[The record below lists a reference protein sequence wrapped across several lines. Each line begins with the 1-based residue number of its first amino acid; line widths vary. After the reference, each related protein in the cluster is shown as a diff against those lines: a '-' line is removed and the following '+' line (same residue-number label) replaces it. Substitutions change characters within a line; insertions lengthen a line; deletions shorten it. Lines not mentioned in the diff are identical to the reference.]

1 MTRNR
6 LGEKRYNN
14 QGYLMKIVEYHNC
27 LDIVVEFQDE
37 YKCKVHTRYSHFLSG
52 NVKNN
57 PIRLGE
63 ERYNNEGCLMKIVE
77 YNSSKN
83 IVVEFQDEYK
93 MNLETQY
100 GHFISGNIKNPYFPS
115 VYGVGIVGAKY
126 LATLNGKNTKE
137 YDIWRSVLTR
147 CFDKKFKE
155 KHPTYQDVT
164 CCKEWLLFEN
174 FYEWL
179 HSQPNFDKW
188 LNGKM
193 WAIDKDILVKGN
205 KKYSPDTCCL
215 VPQYIN
221 GLFIKC
227 NKSRGALPIG
237 VTKKYD
243 KFQARCMNPLTNKM
257 ESCGCYF
264 TFEEAFCAYK
274 NRKEEIIKQ
283 VAEIECVKGNITK
296 ECYEAMMGYEVEID
310 D

>member
-1 MTRNR
+1 MIKDR

-14 QGYLMKIVEYHNC
+14 QGCLMKIVEYNNC

-37 YKCKVHTRYSHFLSG
+37 YKYRVHTRYNHFLSG

-57 PIRLGE
+57 PTRLGE
-63 ERYNNEGCLMKIVE
+63 ERYNNEGCLMRIVE

-93 MNLETQY
+93 ARLNTQY
-100 GHFISGNIKNPYFPS
+100 SHFLSGNIKNPYFSS
-115 VYGVGIVGAKY
+115 VYGVGIVGIKY
-126 LATLNGKNTKE
+126 SATLNGENTKE
-137 YDIWRSVLTR
+137 YDTWRSMLMR

-155 KHPTYQDVT
+155 KYPTYRDVI
-164 CCKEWLLFEN
+164 CCDEWLLYEN

-179 HSQPNFDKW
+179 HSQENFDKW
-188 LNGKM
+188 FNEKM

-205 KKYSPDTCCL
+205 RIYSPETCCL

-237 VTKKYD
+237 VIKKYN
-243 KFQARCMNPLTNKM
+243 KFQSRCMNPLTNKM

-283 VAEIECVKGNITK
+283 VAKIEYDRGNITK
-296 ECYEAMMGYEVEID
+296 ECYEAMMSYEVEID